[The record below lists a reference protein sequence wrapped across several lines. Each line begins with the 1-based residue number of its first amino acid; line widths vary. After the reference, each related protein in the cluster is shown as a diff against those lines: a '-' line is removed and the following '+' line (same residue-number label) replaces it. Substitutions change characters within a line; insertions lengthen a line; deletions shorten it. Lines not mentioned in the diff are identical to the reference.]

1 MFRVPP
7 FVGEPVPGF
16 SPWNPAAP
24 AVPPVDDVPPPPLL
38 QAAASSAM
46 AARAVTAPKPRE
58 DFRIETLLLLI
69 LSAKF
74 VSRVQV
80 PEASRPT
87 ARGHTLRAS
96 TGDHAK
102 SRDAHRR
109 CGGRPRAA
117 EWQEGLRPPRSLA
130 RISASRLSFS

>member
-1 MFRVPP
+1 
-7 FVGEPVPGF
+7 
-16 SPWNPAAP
+16 AAP
-24 AVPPVDDVPPPPLL
+24 AVPAVVDVLPPLL

-80 PEASRPT
+80 PEAGRPT

-102 SRDAHRR
+102 SRDPGCEQAPCRHV
-109 CGGRPRAA
+109 
-117 EWQEGLRPPRSLA
+117 
-130 RISASRLSFS
+130 RIVTRQ